1 MSIEKQMYMKILE
14 LMPKLKSRVE
24 GPPKAMIE
32 DLRSKHIENAQK
44 ERKDK
49 QRMMNK
55 QGKTKKKT
63 TTK

>member
-1 MSIEKQMYMKILE
+1 MKILE